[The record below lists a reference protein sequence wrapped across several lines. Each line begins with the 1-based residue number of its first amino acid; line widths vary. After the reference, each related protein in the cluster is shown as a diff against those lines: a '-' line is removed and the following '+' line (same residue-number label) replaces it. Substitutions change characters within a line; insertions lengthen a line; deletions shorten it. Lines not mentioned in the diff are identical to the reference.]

1 MKKIILF
8 LFICSISSCFLSS
21 DKSEKLLYS
30 ESKTILNTLQDK
42 IYINIYMEGDLSPN
56 FKVLQSK
63 TKEILTKFKNSSNK
77 EVDFE
82 FVSISEKMNEKEE
95 KIYNPLS
102 SQGIHPIWVRNKEN
116 YHKTYPYAVVNFRQ
130 KSLPILLHN
139 SLFYDTISELSE
151 KELNKSTKYLEY
163 NFMESLYLVQQL
175 EKKKIAFL
183 TGNGQLDSINTWDI
197 RNTLTKFYDIDF
209 FDLRS
214 FELDTKTNKPDIWK
228 QIERLKKYECIVIAK
243 PNKTFFEMDKFLI
256 DQYIMNGGKTL
267 WLIDGTTAN
276 MNHFNRKLEFEIY
289 ENNLELDDYL
299 SNYGAKINKDLILD
313 QRCVKSPVYIKEKIA
328 YVNWQYRP
336 ILSTNPSHII
346 GKLEDTLLTD
356 FVSSI
361 TITQPDKS
369 TILLSSS
376 EESNINKCGEKVSF
390 DIIKQNQ
397 TSFTGKKPTAILLEG
412 EFNSN
417 YSDIIH
423 EKLKVNIKSNKM
435 ILVSDGDIIANLHNP
450 PNFYYPLGYYH
461 FGRNIFDGNTNFI
474 LNSIQYMCDDEI
486 LIKLLNKTKLNEKR

>member
-1 MKKIILF
+1 MKKILLF
-8 LFICSISSCFLSS
+8 LFICSISSCFISS
-21 DKSEKLLYS
+21 ERSEKLLYS

-63 TKEILTKFKNSSNK
+63 TKEILNKFKNSSNK
-77 EVDFE
+77 ELDFE
-82 FVSISEKMNEKEE
+82 FVSISEKTNVKDE
-95 KIYNPLS
+95 KIYDPLS
-102 SQGIHPIWVRNKEN
+102 SQGIHPIWVKNKEN
-116 YHKTYPYAVVNFRQ
+116 YHKTYPYAVVNFRE

-139 SLFYDTISELSE
+139 SLFFDTINELSE
-151 KELNKSTKYLEY
+151 KELNKSTNHLEY
-163 NFMESLYLVQQL
+163 NFIESLYLVQQL
-175 EKKKIAFL
+175 QKKKIAFI

-197 RNTLTKFYDIDF
+197 RNTLSKFYDIDF

-228 QIERLKKYECIVIAK
+228 QIERLKKYECIIIAK
-243 PNKTFFEMDKFLI
+243 PSKTFFEMDKFLI

-276 MNHFNRKLEFEIY
+276 MNQFNRKLEFEIY

-313 QRCVKSPVYIKEKIA
+313 QKCVKSPVYIKEQIA
-328 YVNWQYRP
+328 YVNWQYKP
-336 ILSTNPSHII
+336 VLSTNPSHII

-376 EESNINKCGEKVSF
+376 EESNINECGEKVSF

-417 YSDIIH
+417 YSDIVH
-423 EKLKVNIKSNKM
+423 EKIKVNIKSNKM

-461 FGRNIFDGNTNFI
+461 FGRNVFDGNTNFI

-486 LIKLLNKTKLNEKR
+486 LINLLNKTKLNEKR

>member
-1 MKKIILF
+1 MKKSLLF
-8 LFICSISSCFLSS
+8 LIICSISSCFISD
-21 DKSEKLLYS
+21 DKSEKLLFE

-42 IYINIYMEGDLSPN
+42 IYINIYMDGDLSPN

-63 TKEILTKFKNSSNK
+63 TKEILTKFKKSSNK

-82 FVSISEKMNEKEE
+82 FVSISEKTNEKEDI
-95 KIYNPLS
+95 IYNPLS
-102 SQGIHPIWVRNKEN
+102 TQGIHPIWVKNKEN
-116 YHKTYPYAVVNFRQ
+116 YHKIYPYAVVNFRE
-130 KSLPILLHN
+130 KSLPFLLYN
-139 SLFYDTISELSE
+139 SLYYDTISELTE
-151 KELNKSTKYLEY
+151 EELNKSINYLEY
-163 NFMESLYLVQQL
+163 NFIESLYLVQQI

-183 TGNGQLDSINTWDI
+183 IGNGQLDSTNTWDI
-197 RNTLTKFYDIDF
+197 RNTLSKFYDIDF

-243 PNKTFFEMDKFLI
+243 PSKKFFEMDKFLI
-256 DQYIMNGGKTL
+256 DQFIMNGGKTF

-276 MNHFNRKLEFEIY
+276 MNNFNGNLEFEIF

-313 QRCVKSPVYIKEKIA
+313 QTCVKSPVYIKDEIA
-328 YVNWQYRP
+328 YLNWKYKP
-336 ILSTNPSHII
+336 ILSTNPIHVI

-356 FVSSI
+356 FVSSV
-361 TITQPDKS
+361 TITQSDKS

-376 EESNINKCGEKVSF
+376 AESNIKTCGEKVSF
-390 DIIKQNQ
+390 DIVKQKP
-397 TSFTGKKPTAILLEG
+397 TSFTGKKPTAVLLEG

-417 YSDIIH
+417 YSDILH
-423 EKLKVNIKSNKM
+423 EKIKVNIKKNKM

-450 PNFYYPLGYYH
+450 PNFYFPLGYYH
-461 FGRNIFDGNTNFI
+461 FGKNVFDGNTNFI
-474 LNSIQYMCDDEI
+474 LNSIQYLCDDEI